1 MRSLWAAFVQ
11 VAVIDALPPAEVVR
25 TLCRGRTCP
34 GDMLA
39 CWRPQPLAAYYGSRS
54 PPPPATG
61 AMEGTVDEAQHARR
75 CELATG
81 FCTTLEAGLWDLV
94 AAHWPRD
101 QKLVVADVGANKD
114 FFSSRALA
122 LFAPR
127 CGVDPNLVRGA
138 VCAYLK
144 SRAVEEEAEGPCNTL
159 FDSAPLVVGGTPCGR
174 GAQVHS
180 FEPSPP
186 LYGMATTLQR
196 AVFAE
201 SRPAW
206 RWHRAALADYEGSS
220 TFHAVW
226 HEGSALQRRIDG
238 GRRLAAAND
247 SRVVVP
253 VTTLDAWAAR
263 HGVEHL
269 GLVKIDAE
277 GHDLA
282 VVDGASRLLR
292 EGRIVLLIWKGAQR
306 WPDAAKR
313 LDGDLYRGPEAYFA
327 ALARLGMDCYLL
339 SRGRHLLLAGTT
351 AARLGQVPCPYA
363 GAVENWTNPAVAAA
377 LGRKPC
383 RRAPQVGEGCT
394 DPAKLRSRAVR
405 RFRQARSYHLRR
417 QPIENYACV
426 RRSHALGRA
435 FLEHSL
441 AYQIFSDDRN
451 SAAGGPV
458 DAATLMTSR
467 LRPL

>member
-1 MRSLWAAFVQ
+1 MPYSGGL
-11 VAVIDALPPAEVVR
+11 
-25 TLCRGRTCP
+25 
-34 GDMLA
+34 
-39 CWRPQPLAAYYGSRS
+39 GSKEW
-54 PPPPATG
+54 T
-61 AMEGTVDEAQHARR
+61 
-75 CELATG
+75 
-81 FCTTLEAGLWDLV
+81 W
-94 AAHWPRD
+94 
-101 QKLVVADVGANKD
+101 
-114 FFSSRALA
+114 
-122 LFAPR
+122 APR
-127 CGVDPNLVRGA
+127 PHGVPPTTRGA
-138 VCAYLK
+138 ESNSVLH
-144 SRAVEEEAEGPCNTL
+144 GP
-159 FDSAPLVVGGTPCGR
+159 SASSSTARDLRYAQTAPRTRFGSTPQR
-174 GAQVHS
+174 GAKRAS
-180 FEPSPP
+180 ARLEKKP
-186 LYGMATTLQR
+186 LLAPTSATTSFWSRGQCAATR
-196 AVFAE
+196 
-201 SRPAW
+201 SQRPASSVVQNPVASSQ
-206 RWHRAALADYEGSS
+206 RRACCASS
-220 TFHAVW
+220 TVPSIAPV
-226 HEGSALQRRIDG
+226 AG
-238 GRRLAAAND
+238 GGGL
-247 SRVVVP
+247 
-253 VTTLDAWAAR
+253 
-263 HGVEHL
+263 L

-292 EGRIVLLIWKGAQR
+292 EGRIALLIWEGAQR
-306 WPDAAKR
+306 WPDVVKR
-313 LDGDLYRGPEAYFA
+313 LDGAFYRGPEAYFA